1 MHNSGGI
8 AGACAK
14 TVIAPFERIK
24 LLFVVRYSI
33 IPKRLCVSQSLLE
46 CIDSYSLKIQTR
58 DRTFNYSEAF
68 KEAKYIVK
76 SHGVKNL
83 WRGNSAN
90 LLRIF
95 PFASIVK
102 EDFILGNS

>member
-1 MHNSGGI
+1 LHISGGV

-24 LLFVVRYSI
+24 LLFVVRYSLI
-33 IPKRLCVSQSLLE
+33 QKSMFPSACLGELT
-46 CIDSYSLKIQTR
+46 YSLNFQTR
-58 DRTFNYSEAF
+58 DRTFNYSEAL

-76 SHGVKNL
+76 NHGVKNL